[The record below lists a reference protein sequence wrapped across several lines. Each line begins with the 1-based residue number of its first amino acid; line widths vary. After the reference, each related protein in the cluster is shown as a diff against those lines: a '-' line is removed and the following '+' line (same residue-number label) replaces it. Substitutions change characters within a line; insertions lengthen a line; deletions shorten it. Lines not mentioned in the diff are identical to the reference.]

1 MNRTFL
7 AALTILVCLSS
18 GNATAQ
24 SYLSDKAQV
33 SGQRLEQEIETRLRQ
48 FGIEIIEAKDWNEAR
63 LHRDPN
69 MTAVIK
75 NAPYVSIYGHH
86 ARIEFLLLH
95 QGRQILIEVKRQR
108 SPGSTDEK
116 LPYVYENALAN
127 LALGRE
133 FVLIM
138 EGEGWRPGAIT
149 WIKTKAAETE
159 NFTVFRPPQFYQWID
174 AQIAP

>member
-1 MNRTFL
+1 
-7 AALTILVCLSS
+7 
-18 GNATAQ
+18 
-24 SYLSDKAQV
+24 
-33 SGQRLEQEIETRLRQ
+33 
-48 FGIEIIEAKDWNEAR
+48 
-63 LHRDPN
+63 

-75 NAPYVSIYGHH
+75 NAPYVSIYGHR

-133 FVLIM
+133 FVLIV

-149 WIKTKAAETE
+149 WIKTKAAETK
-159 NFTVFRPPQFYQWID
+159 NFTVFHPPQFYQWID
-174 AQIAP
+174 AQIAH